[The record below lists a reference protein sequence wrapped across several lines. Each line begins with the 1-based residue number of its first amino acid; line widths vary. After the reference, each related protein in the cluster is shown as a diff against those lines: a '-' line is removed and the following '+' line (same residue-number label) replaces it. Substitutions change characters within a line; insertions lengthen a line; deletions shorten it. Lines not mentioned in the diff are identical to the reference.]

1 MAIPEDDLEAL
12 RGRISMAIQRST
24 DLFADLTS
32 LDEWLQVIMPALGR
46 MTEGERQALVARLCG
61 YDPGLPE
68 HLQKLI
74 QGLADLLGG
83 LTVAD
88 GGQAWLRQHLARV
101 ETGDDEE
108 AA

>member
-1 MAIPEDDLEAL
+1 MSISEEQLEAL
-12 RGRISMAIQRST
+12 RGRISTTIQRGT

-32 LDEWLQVIMPALGR
+32 LDEWLQALMPALGR
-46 MTEGERQALVARLCG
+46 MTESERQTFVAKLCG
-61 YDPGLPE
+61 YDPALPD

>member
-1 MAIPEDDLEAL
+1 MPIPEDHLEAL
-12 RGRISMAIQRST
+12 RGRISLAIQRST

-32 LDEWLQVIMPALGR
+32 LDEWLQALMPALAR
-46 MTEGERQALVARLCG
+46 MTESERRAFVARLCG
-61 YDPGLPE
+61 YDPALPD
-68 HLQKLI
+68 HLQQLV

-88 GGQAWLRQHLARV
+88 GGEAWLRHHLTRLEAG
-101 ETGDDEE
+101 EDDE